1 MIPNSWQVM
10 VDPRF
15 AQEVPQQ
22 NFRLIQ
28 QSGAKFF
35 PMHFQTKGVPRPFE
49 ESQRLQWSS
58 QNNLESAQPDLARKL
73 QYVGE
78 TGVLIFHD
86 CRAYVL
92 IPNPSLSTLERS
104 LWWISWPCSTI
115 KKNSS
120 WRWGGVG
127 GRKSCWNP
135 DSWMA
140 TWKLG
145 ALKNE
150 LVKIWVRYL
159 FPQGSCRACK
169 RAGKVRKV
177 PWLLPRLA
185 CYLFIC
191 YVLFAIYI
199 ALNIWYSRYIYIPIR
214 SASYNSRR
222 FPKRQ
227 KFPTFWTFFADADVF
242 RRFPFW
248 AISEPHVHLGIICVN
263 QLSKQ
268 NNLPWKTAF
277 QTSLV
282 LIKKVLTELLVDR
295 SFLHRPMHYGHFG
308 SEDNWAN
315 SWCGWCIGK
324 PKRYQTSEV

>member
-199 ALNIWYSRYIYIPIR
+199 ALNIWYSRYIYIYIH
-214 SASYNSRR
+214 N
-222 FPKRQ
+222 
-227 KFPTFWTFFADADVF
+227 VN
-242 RRFPFW
+242 
-248 AISEPHVHLGIICVN
+248 ISFIV
-263 QLSKQ
+263 
-268 NNLPWKTAF
+268 W
-277 QTSLV
+277 
-282 LIKKVLTELLVDR
+282 
-295 SFLHRPMHYGHFG
+295 YGY
-308 SEDNWAN
+308 
-315 SWCGWCIGK
+315 C
-324 PKRYQTSEV
+324 